1 MTQYSRTST
10 HAPNTAAP
18 RPVRHSPSPLKRA
31 WRRFKQHRL
40 GYWSLLIFVVLFVL
54 SLGAECISND
64 RPLVVRYHGNWY
76 FPIVKAYPEMTFG
89 GISPHRR
96 TTLIRSSGTS
106 SRSREALR
114 FTRPIRIRTRR

>member
-18 RPVRHSPSPLKRA
+18 HPVRHSPSPLKRA

-89 GISPHRR
+89 GDFP
-96 TTLIRSSGTS
+96 TPTDYLDPFIRDKFKEPGSF
-106 SRSREALR
+106 A
-114 FTRPIRIRTRR
+114 I